1 MTHGDAGSG
10 GIHGLIDRAW
20 SAKRAAA
27 DPDDPLVRGFAD
39 FGLPSSSPLAM
50 GSQLSDLKAWRRDLH
65 IAANSAFVDGTLLLT
80 VEALLGDD
88 GPKALTPVTL
98 WELTAFIDALLCFD
112 RLYCIANPVIDVS
125 RFNRRLGEDV
135 LTVIPDPDGGMLRRL
150 AADRARSG
158 LSDIQS
164 LRAQI
169 GPEDVYKNEKQSVV
183 DAWRTVLGEDFP
195 SEGLFNM
202 SGIDTRLA
210 QMGAPA
216 ATPDYPDPSVL
227 GEAFGAPAATPDY
240 GPDPSWLA
248 AMIDGP
254 TTASGEGPVN
264 SRAWQLRVIIEAT
277 RVLLP
282 SASSTGRPP
291 LKARKQLAATAT
303 YRTYVNQGIAT
314 ALGLPYMPGTLR
326 MPFRRQFIKRAHDI
340 QDELVTVAQ
349 ADKKF
354 AQQQPDSQLILPFFT
369 AALLR
374 QAITREDI
382 WSQMAHMREQSVS
395 FRQKRADLDRIL
407 EDSRISRE
415 AQRVLKAIGDDA
427 LRLRDVAG
435 AAQQA
440 GSTAIGV
447 VAATPAAPL
456 VTAGLQVAV
465 NAASGL
471 NRDGSWARIWRRLF
485 QRHLYFLAQTNSQ
498 AIELTNALPKIEKLW
513 EMPKIGGYLDHFAD
527 ATKQMGQVLRG

>member
-20 SAKRAAA
+20 SARAGTA
-27 DPDDPLVRGFAD
+27 DPDDPLVKGFAD
-39 FGLPSSSPLAM
+39 FGLPSSSPLAT
-50 GSQLSDLKAWRRDLH
+50 GGQLPGLTAWRRDLH

-88 GPKALTPVTL
+88 GPNVLTPVTL

-125 RFNRRLGEDV
+125 HFNRRLGEDV

-150 AADRARSG
+150 AADRAAGG
-158 LSDIQS
+158 LLDIQS

-169 GPEDVYKNEKQSVV
+169 GPEDVFKNEKQAVV
-183 DAWRTVLGEDFP
+183 DAWRAVLGEDFP
-195 SEGLFNM
+195 SEGLFDT

-210 QMGAPA
+210 QM
-216 ATPDYPDPSVL
+216 D
-227 GEAFGAPAATPDY
+227 APAATPDY
-240 GPDPSWLA
+240 GPGPSLLA

-254 TTASGEGPVN
+254 ITASGEGPVN
-264 SRAWQLRVIIEAT
+264 SRTWQLRVIIEAT
-277 RVLLP
+277 RVPLP
-282 SASSTGRPP
+282 TASPASRPP
-291 LKARKQLAATAT
+291 LWARQQLAATAT

-326 MPFRRQFIKRAHDI
+326 MPFRRQFIKRARDI
-340 QDELVTVAQ
+340 QDRLVTVAR
-349 ADKKF
+349 ADINF
-354 AQQQPDSQLILPFFT
+354 TQQQPESPLILPFFT

-374 QAITREDI
+374 QATTREDI
-382 WSQMAHMREQSVS
+382 WSQMAHMREQSVP
-395 FRQKRADLDRIL
+395 FRQKRADLDQIL
-407 EDSRISRE
+407 EGSLVSRQ
-415 AQRVLKAIGDDA
+415 AQQVLKAIGDDA

-435 AAQQA
+435 AAQQ
-440 GSTAIGV
+440 TASVVVGGV

-471 NRDGSWARIWRRLF
+471 NREGSWTRIWRRLF
-485 QRHLYFLAQTNSQ
+485 QRHLYFLSQTNSQ
-498 AIELTNALPKIEKLW
+498 AIELTNALPKIAKLW
-513 EMPKIGGYLDHFAD
+513 EMPEIGAYLDHFAN
-527 ATKQMGQVLRG
+527 ATKQMGHVLRD

>member
-10 GIHGLIDRAW
+10 GIHRLIGRAW
-20 SAKRAAA
+20 SAKRATA

-39 FGLPSSSPLAM
+39 FGLPSSSPLVRD
-50 GSQLSDLKAWRRDLH
+50 SQLPDLKAWRRDLH
-65 IAANSAFVDGTLLLT
+65 ITANSAFVDGTLLLT

-88 GPKALTPVTL
+88 GPNALTPVTL

-150 AADRARSG
+150 AVDRARSG
-158 LSDIQS
+158 LSDIKK
-164 LRAQI
+164 LRTQT
-169 GPEDVYKNEKQSVV
+169 GPEDVYKNEKQAVV

-195 SEGLFNM
+195 GEGLFNM

-210 QMGAPA
+210 RMR
-216 ATPDYPDPSVL
+216 
-227 GEAFGAPAATPDY
+227 APAATPDY
-240 GPDPSWLA
+240 GPDPSLLA

-277 RVLLP
+277 RVPQP

-326 MPFRRQFIKRAHDI
+326 MPFRRQFIKRACDI

-349 ADKKF
+349 ADKNF

-407 EDSRISRE
+407 EDSHVSRE

-440 GSTAIGV
+440 ASTAIGV

-456 VTAGLQVAV
+456 VTAGLPVAV

-471 NRDGSWARIWRRLF
+471 NRDGSWTRIWRRLF

>member
-1 MTHGDAGSG
+1 MTHGGTGSG
-10 GIHGLIDRAW
+10 DIHRLIGRAW
-20 SAKRAAA
+20 SAKRATA

-39 FGLPSSSPLAM
+39 FGLPSSSPLARD
-50 GSQLSDLKAWRRDLH
+50 SQLSNLKAWRRDLH

-88 GPKALTPVTL
+88 GPNALTPVTL

-135 LTVIPDPDGGMLRRL
+135 LTVIPDPDYGMLRRL

-158 LSDIQS
+158 LSDIKK
-164 LRAQI
+164 LRAQT
-169 GPEDVYKNEKQSVV
+169 GPEDVYKNEKQAVV

-195 SEGLFNM
+195 GEGLFNM

-210 QMGAPA
+210 RMRAPA
-216 ATPDYPDPSVL
+216 ATAGSGPATSVL
-227 GEAFGAPAATPDY
+227 GAVTP
-240 GPDPSWLA
+240 GSAPDPGLLA

-277 RVLLP
+277 RVPQP

-326 MPFRRQFIKRAHDI
+326 MPFRRQFINRASDI

-407 EDSRISRE
+407 EDSHVSRE

-440 GSTAIGV
+440 ASTAIGV

-456 VTAGLQVAV
+456 VTAGLSVAV

-471 NRDGSWARIWRRLF
+471 NRDGSWTRIWRRLF